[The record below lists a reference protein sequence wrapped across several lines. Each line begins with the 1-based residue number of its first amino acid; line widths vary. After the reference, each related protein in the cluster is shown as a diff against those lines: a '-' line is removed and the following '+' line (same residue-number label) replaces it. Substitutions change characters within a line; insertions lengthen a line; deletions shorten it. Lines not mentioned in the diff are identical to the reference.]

1 MKIVNNKIVN
11 IIMKYAVKINN
22 VKTIDELEGSWT
34 NADYI
39 ELLSRF
45 DYADAKKLKPNE
57 LKEYLFMAISDFE
70 PTDAAAIV
78 LNYKLSDVLA
88 EGQTENLSH
97 EMMREKVSENYS
109 DITIHKILFNIN
121 QLLYKAYNGQ
131 FPSAKATLIELEIS
145 SEQDEETEVTKE
157 LVLKALR
164 AGLSDKNLINRLFK
178 EQLEGNAPFAEAEGI
193 IWDLK
198 NKGNNQ
204 YLMTTSE
211 KWLTK
216 EDIKSFE
223 FESIVTMFT
232 EKAEKE

>member
-11 IIMKYAVKINN
+11 LIMRYSVKINN
-22 VKTIDELEGSWT
+22 VKTVDELEGSWT

-70 PTDAAAIV
+70 PTDAAAII
-78 LNYKLSDVLA
+78 LNYKLSDLLA

-109 DITIHKILFNIN
+109 DITIHKELFNIN

-131 FPSAKATLIELEIS
+131 FPATKATVVEFEMK
-145 SEQDEETEVTKE
+145 EEPDEETEVSKE
-157 LVLKALR
+157 LVLKALC
-164 AGLSDKNLINRLFK
+164 AGLSDKNLIKRLFK
-178 EQLEGNAPFAEAEGI
+178 DQLEGNVPFEAAEGI
-193 IWDLK
+193 VWELQ
-198 NKGNNQ
+198 NKGKFQ
-204 YLMTTSE
+204 HSLTTSE

-216 EDIKSFE
+216 EDIKDLE
-223 FESIVTMFT
+223 FESMVTMFT